1 MPSTRARAVALCAT
15 AMGASLALLSGC
27 ASSRL
32 SAATPPG
39 ERLAGNW
46 KLDPAGSDDL
56 GKAIAELR
64 AQSAKAR
71 RSREREEQ
79 QDVGSYGRRHTG
91 RGGSGGEEGGESGE
105 AGPEGAGGA
114 PIFVQGPMP
123 SVSPVA
129 ELMSNVP
136 RGEYLRITVSETAF
150 TVISGDSSNQYTPGL
165 PSEISAEQGDA
176 QQISGWKDRAYVIDT
191 TPQLGPQITQRFE
204 LTKEGKLAMTLRL
217 TGKGLRFI
225 FTRLYDRTTQVAPL
239 APPTTN

>member
-15 AMGASLALLSGC
+15 AMGASLALLDGC

-32 SAATPPG
+32 SSVTPPG
-39 ERLAGNW
+39 ERLAGDW

-56 GKAIAELR
+56 GKAVAELR
-64 AQSAKAR
+64 TQSAKAR
-71 RSREREEQ
+71 RGREQEEQ
-79 QDVGSYGRRHTG
+79 QDVGSYGRRRTG

-105 AGPEGAGGA
+105 SGPVGAGG
-114 PIFVQGPMP
+114 PESVQGLMP
-123 SVSPVA
+123 SVSPVD
-129 ELMSNVP
+129 ELMSNIP

-176 QQISGWKDRAYVIDT
+176 QQISGWKDSAYVIDT
-191 TPQLGPQITQRFE
+191 TPQLGPEITERFE
-204 LTKEGKLAMTLRL
+204 LTKDGKLAMTLRL
-217 TGKGLRFI
+217 SGKGLRFI
-225 FTRLYDRTTQVAPL
+225 FTRLYDRTTHVAPL